1 MKYKEY
7 KRPKEPLSPSV
18 VNNKILGNV
27 INEELNPQSL
37 I

>member
-7 KRPKEPLSPSV
+7 KWPKEPLSPSV
-18 VNNKILGNV
+18 VNNKILVNV